1 MKTKTNDRLGLYR
14 SLVVSLAEVMSQPS
28 DLRLIVETEE
38 FVSGDNNDYRYYMID
53 TVAGL
58 EKNLG
63 CGRYDGDDCDAWIVC
78 INDGAACVGTRNV
91 GNIVHFVGALIDKR
105 RATKVY
111 AEIY

>member
-63 CGRYDGDDCDAWIVC
+63 CGRYDGDDCYTMTYYAQYLY
-78 INDGAACVGTRNV
+78 NKENGKYYT
-91 GNIVHFVGALIDKR
+91 ALVDIYDKTTWLDKR
-105 RATKVY
+105 LGLVA
-111 AEIY
+111 A